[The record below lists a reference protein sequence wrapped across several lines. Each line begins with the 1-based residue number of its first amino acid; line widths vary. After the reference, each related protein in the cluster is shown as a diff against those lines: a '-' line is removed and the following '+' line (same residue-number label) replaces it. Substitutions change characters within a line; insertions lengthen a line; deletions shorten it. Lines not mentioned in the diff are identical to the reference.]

1 VKRPW
6 KPKIIAVTGPAVFDD
21 WIDIIRAPE
30 HKTGSRST
38 QPTEG
43 QVKAPVVFA
52 QEAILR
58 IFPHGLPAE
67 RPRNLRAQVQ
77 EMLDKHTPEWPI
89 GRTISRAVVNKA
101 WQELKRL

>member
-6 KPKIIAVTGPAVFDD
+6 KPKIIAVTGPALFDD
-21 WIDIIRAPE
+21 WIAIVRAPG
-30 HKTGSRST
+30 HKAGPRST

-43 QVKAPVVFA
+43 QIKAPVVFA

-58 IFPHGLPAE
+58 IFPHGLPAK
-67 RPRNLRAQVQ
+67 RPRNLLTQVQ
-77 EMLDKHTPEWPI
+77 GMLDKHTPEWPI
-89 GRTISRAVVNKA
+89 GRMISRAVANRA